1 MFDWFN
7 VRVRN
12 AHWKWTKCVSR
23 FDFKR
28 LNNIC
33 ITVHGSYALVRAYLI
48 DLFPPGNLQYLLG
61 HLNLTR
67 LSLLYLPTLASPF
80 LKMAF
85 PYSPYVYLLFLM
97 LLDLVPFNVRI
108 WTNGRTNEWTERQCH
123 YLSCSS
129 QLKIGK

>member
-1 MFDWFN
+1 MQKISQ
-7 VRVRN
+7 
-12 AHWKWTKCVSR
+12 HSL
-23 FDFKR
+23 DFKPI
-28 LNNIC
+28 NIC

-85 PYSPYVYLLFLM
+85 PYSPCLFALL
-97 LLDLVPFNVRI
+97 NA
-108 WTNGRTNEWTERQCH
+108 
-123 YLSCSS
+123 S
-129 QLKIGK
+129 